1 MAQFDVYENA
11 DSASRDEIPYLLDV
25 QSDLLAD
32 LSTRV
37 VVPLV
42 SKRAAGRAAARLNPQ
57 FRIRNVAVVMSTPE
71 LAGISAISLRNKITS
86 LSGKRNEIIAALDM
100 VFTGI

>member
-11 DSASRDEIPYLLDV
+11 DSGSKDEIPFLLDV
-25 QSDLLAD
+25 QSDLLAG

-42 SKRAAGRAAARLNPQ
+42 AKRFAGAAASRLNPQ
-57 FRIRNVAVVMSTPE
+57 FRIRNASVVMSTPE
-71 LAGISAISLRNKITS
+71 LAGVPCRMLSKKIAS
-86 LSGKRNEIIAALDM
+86 LSDRRDEIVAALDM

>member
-11 DSASRDEIPYLLDV
+11 DVESRDDIPYLLDV
-25 QSDLLAD
+25 QSDLLDRLA
-32 LSTRV
+32 TRV

-42 SKRAAGRAAARLNPQ
+42 AKRVAGQLAARLNPQ
-57 FRIRNVAVVMSTPE
+57 FRIQNRVVVMSTPE
-71 LAGISAISLRNKITS
+71 LAGISKIRLSKKITN
-86 LSGKRNEIIAALDM
+86 LAAKRDEIIGALDI